1 MRSRFALP
9 VVLVVLAALGAVPA
23 RAQWLPAGP
32 TSATPRA
39 FAANSRAVFA
49 ADVAARTVHRS
60 TDDGRT
66 WQNAS
71 PPVTGAGTT
80 PTING
85 LAASD
90 GGVAALVRNSSTGA
104 MGFHRSTTDGATWTR
119 VATLPTTQFDY
130 EGLVVT
136 RSGAFA
142 TIGIEP
148 STFARRLFVSTNNGA
163 TWTRRDSLFRASNQ
177 VIAVGDTLIRAY
189 ERTKRR
195 SNGAF
200 YSELGVAVSV
210 DLGVS
215 WTERAAPDCFSSCQ
229 AVAASND
236 ARLLD
241 YGGGRLFFSGYVSSD
256 FGLTWSTRP
265 VFNGT
270 LLRYAV
276 GGTRVVV
283 ASGSGTSAGFGLFAD
298 TTGAGAWRDV
308 SARAG
313 LNDGLRREVFWT
325 GRSFLVGLEFGGVVR
340 SVDGITW
347 APAGR
352 FAAHHNNN
360 VVALTVHRGTLVAGL
375 GNERIVRS
383 DDRGA
388 TWHHDHLRLPS
399 LDDAAGFVSLDSVV
413 LAGGQEGIY
422 RTTDLRT
429 WTRISTG
436 LTNVDG
442 FVRVGGR
449 LYAGATT
456 GLYQRPASG
465 TTWTQVL
472 NHNLNQFDVGLAGN
486 RLIVNGGNGT
496 VRSLRI
502 SLDGGQTWPASIPS
516 RPALQVAATSRAFV
530 TATTNFSFFGGGT
543 FERSLDDGA
552 TWQNLKPALGDSLAP
567 TLLDNRGDTLIAI
580 GATYFAAS
588 LDHGTTWRRVPH
600 TGLGFTFGPGTE
612 TNAPVALTRMGD
624 TVYVAF
630 ANNGVWKR
638 SLADLGFVTDAPA
651 APRAATAALSV
662 APNPARGPAAVTL
675 TLGAPG
681 PARVAVYDALGREVA
696 VLHDGPLGAGTH
708 RLMWADAAPP
718 GLYIVRLD
726 GPDGATTRPL
736 IRVR

>member
-1 MRSRFALP
+1 MRLRFAL
-9 VVLVVLAALGAVPA
+9 AALVAALAPLPSA
-23 RAQWLPAGP
+23 HAQWMPAGP
-32 TSATPRA
+32 TDATPRL
-39 FAANSRAVFA
+39 FAASSRAVFA
-49 ADVAARTVHRS
+49 ADGSRRVTVHRS

-71 PPVTGAGTT
+71 PAVTGAGTT

-90 GGVAALVRNSSTGA
+90 AGVAALVRASNTGNV
-104 MGFHRSTTDGATWTR
+104 GFHRSTTDGAAWTR
-119 VATLPTTQFDY
+119 VATLPTTQSDY
-130 EGLVVT
+130 EGLIVT

-163 TWTRRDSLFRASNQ
+163 TWTRRDSLFRASNH
-177 VIAVGDTLIRAY
+177 VLAVGDTLVRPY

-195 SNGAF
+195 PSGAF
-200 YSELGVAVSV
+200 YSEVGVAVSV

-215 WTERAAPDCFSSCQ
+215 WSERAAPECFSSCQ

-236 ARLLD
+236 ARLVG
-241 YGGGRLFFSGYVSSD
+241 YGGGRLFFGGYVSAD
-256 FGLTWSTRP
+256 FGQTWTACP
-265 VFNGT
+265 VFNGQ

-276 GGTRVVV
+276 GGTRVVA
-283 ASGSGTSAGFGLFAD
+283 ASGTGTSAGFGLFAD
-298 TTGAGAWRDV
+298 TTGGGAWRDV
-308 SARAG
+308 SARAD

-325 GRSFLVGLEFGGVVR
+325 GRSFLVGIEFSGVVR
-340 SVDGITW
+340 SEDGVTW

-352 FAAHHNNN
+352 FAAHHTTDI
-360 VVALTVHRGTLVAGL
+360 VALTVHRGTLVASFS
-375 GNERIVRS
+375 NTERIVRS
-383 DDRGA
+383 DDRGV
-388 TWHHDHLRLPS
+388 TWHHDHLRLPG

-413 LAGGQEGIY
+413 LAGGQEGVY
-422 RTTDLRT
+422 RTTDLRN
-429 WTRISTG
+429 WTRITTG

-442 FVRVGGR
+442 FAVVGGR
-449 LYAGATT
+449 VYAGATA

-465 TTWTQVL
+465 ATWPQVL
-472 NHNLNQFDVGLAGN
+472 AHNLNQFDAGVAGS

-530 TATTNFSFFGGGT
+530 AATTNFSFFGGGT

-552 TWQNLKPALGDSLAP
+552 TWHNLKPALGDSLAP

-580 GATYFAAS
+580 GSTYLTAS
-588 LDHGTTWRRVPH
+588 LDHGTTWRRAPH

-630 ANNGVWKR
+630 
-638 SLADLGFVTDAPA
+638 
-651 APRAATAALSV
+651 
-662 APNPARGPAAVTL
+662 
-675 TLGAPG
+675 
-681 PARVAVYDALGREVA
+681 
-696 VLHDGPLGAGTH
+696 
-708 RLMWADAAPP
+708 
-718 GLYIVRLD
+718 
-726 GPDGATTRPL
+726 
-736 IRVR
+736 